1 MLTGMSRDHAQTVTH
16 LPVLVEVDGLKEAD
30 GRGNFLP
37 GDRAE
42 ESAVRV
48 VRAKDIKARLPKI
61 FPPQELDL
69 FLGAIQLEQALGARD
84 DLALLRAS
92 EKVRPWLPDFVDAV
106 PVWQLDIGLK
116 HYVSRKITGVNR
128 RYPALLN
135 YCRLMA
141 DRLQNVRLV
150 IWFAE
155 KEGRFLPALYC
166 PDWKTAAF
174 AFTFTGGIR
183 VCQNPKCSKVFV
195 PLADNV
201 AYCEPACR
209 EAHRVARWR
218 HRKGME
224 KKAGKSLR

>member
-1 MLTGMSRDHAQTVTH
+1 MSRDHAQTVTH
-16 LPVLVEVDGLKEAD
+16 LPVLVEVDELREAD

-37 GDRAE
+37 ADRAE

-48 VRAKDIKARLPKI
+48 VQAKDIKARLPKI
-61 FPPQELDL
+61 FPPKELDL
-69 FLGAIQLEQALGARD
+69 LLGAIQLQQAHGARD
-84 DLALLRAS
+84 DLALEIAS
-92 EKVRPWLPDFVDAV
+92 QKVRPWLPDFVDPL
-106 PVWQLDIGLK
+106 PVWQLEIDLK
-116 HYVSRKITGVNR
+116 HGRVSRKTTGVNR
-128 RYPALLN
+128 RYPAILN

-141 DRLQNVRLV
+141 DMLQNVRLV

-183 VCQNPKCSKVFV
+183 VCQNTKCSKIFV

-218 HRKGME
+218 HRKGMK
-224 KKAGKSLR
+224 KKARESLR

>member
-1 MLTGMSRDHAQTVTH
+1 MLAVMSRDHAQTVTH
-16 LPVLVEVDGLKEAD
+16 LPVLVEVDQLKEAD

-37 GDRAE
+37 DNRAE
-42 ESAVRV
+42 ESAVRI
-48 VRAKDIKARLPKI
+48 VRAKDIKTRLPKI
-61 FPPQELDL
+61 FPPKELDL

-84 DLALLRAS
+84 DLALQRAS
-92 EKVRPWLPDFVDAV
+92 EKVRPWLRDFVGEI
-106 PVWQLDIGLK
+106 PVWQMEIDTK
-116 HYVSRKITGVNR
+116 HSRVSRKPVGVNR
-128 RYPALLN
+128 PYAALLN

-141 DRLQNVRLV
+141 DRLKSVRLV
-150 IWFAE
+150 MWFAE

-195 PLADNV
+195 GKDNV
-201 AYCEPACR
+201 TYCKPPCR

-218 HRKGME
+218 HRQELK
-224 KKAGKSLR
+224 KKAGR